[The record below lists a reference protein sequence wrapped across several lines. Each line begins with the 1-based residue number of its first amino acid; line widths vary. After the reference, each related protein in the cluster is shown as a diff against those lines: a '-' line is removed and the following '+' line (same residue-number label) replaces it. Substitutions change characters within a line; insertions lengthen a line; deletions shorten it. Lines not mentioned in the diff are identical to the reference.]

1 MYDNYINDNLSRN
14 YRKFFESEDP
24 LIYEDDVDD
33 EEKEKLEKLKEE
45 ELKKKQILLTKN
57 P

>member
-1 MYDNYINDNLSRN
+1 MYDNYINDNLSKN
-14 YRKFFESEDP
+14 YRKFFESKDP

-45 ELKKKQILLTKN
+45 ELKKEADIADVIL
-57 P
+57 